1 MKKRLKRILSVFL
14 LVSCFFALSS
24 CGFTQTYENIT
35 VHGDVYFMGT
45 QTVRLEGTLPED
57 GFAAKF
63 KKSISASDI
72 ELSDAL
78 EGKTVEKVT
87 YIDADT
93 VELILSGKTDM
104 GIGENAEGT
113 VTVLASGLDSEGN
126 SSCRIK
132 VKGPSIETEKASS
145 KSFEIRD
152 ITLYNVSSVLYL
164 PVGEFTDKAD
174 AEHIRLADP
183 SLGELQIYLED
194 GKLTLKVTNCIS
206 PEPSVIIAP
215 EATTLGIEFSL
226 CIGVYGVYN
235 IYDD

>member
-1 MKKRLKRILSVFL
+1 MKKRLKHILSVLL

-35 VHGDVYFMGT
+35 ADGDVYFMGT
-45 QTVRLEGTLPED
+45 QTVRLKGTLPED
-57 GFAAKF
+57 GFSAKF
-63 KKSISASDI
+63 KNSISASDI

-93 VELILSGKTDM
+93 VELILSGKTDA

-113 VTVLASGLDSEGN
+113 ITVLASGLDSEGN

-132 VKGPSIETEKASS
+132 VKGPAIETEKASS

-206 PEPSVIIAP
+206 PEPSVIIDA
-215 EATTLGIEFSL
+215 EATTLGIEFSV
-226 CIGVYGVYN
+226 CIGVYN
-235 IYDD
+235 IYAY

>member
-1 MKKRLKRILSVFL
+1 MKKRLKRILSVLL

-35 VHGDVYFMGT
+35 AHGDVYFMGT
-45 QTVRLEGTLPED
+45 QTVRLKGTLPED
-57 GFAAKF
+57 GFSAKF
-63 KKSISASDI
+63 KNSISASDI

-78 EGKTVEKVT
+78 EGKTVEQVT

-93 VELILSGKTDM
+93 VELILSGKTDV

-113 VTVLASGLDSEGN
+113 ITVLASGLDSEGN

-132 VKGPSIETEKASS
+132 VKGPAIETEKASS

-206 PEPSVIIAP
+206 PEPSVIIDA
-215 EATTLGIEFSL
+215 EATTLGIEFSV
-226 CIGVYGVYN
+226 CIGVYN
-235 IYDD
+235 IYAY